1 MSNKRPACGSFV
13 LAGEALTL
21 VGALLFFNLKYEKII
36 VIENIGAYWWLTEA
50 LTLGHLA
57 YGVSSLSAANEHQR
71 EVSPRA
77 GFFIFKI

>member
-1 MSNKRPACGSFV
+1 MSGKRPACGPFTFASDNMILPV
-13 LAGEALTL
+13 
-21 VGALLFFNLKYEKII
+21 ALLFFNLKYERILVLIKSG
-36 VIENIGAYWWLTEA
+36 VGLWLTEA